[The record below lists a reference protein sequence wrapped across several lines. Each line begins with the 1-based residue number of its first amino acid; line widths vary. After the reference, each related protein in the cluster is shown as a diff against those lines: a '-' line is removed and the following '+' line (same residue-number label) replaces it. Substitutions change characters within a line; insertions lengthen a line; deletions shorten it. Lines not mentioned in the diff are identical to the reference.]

1 MSKIVLEHV
10 REEPIVQGMQNNGS
24 HQNCV
29 CLFINFAFCIRF
41 TYGVFVENLGGKK
54 KSIILNLLSEAARI
68 LSCERSRKVC
78 TETAFY
84 VLQ

>member
-1 MSKIVLEHV
+1 MILFIYLCSHQQNMSKIVLEHV

-54 KSIILNLLSEAARI
+54 KAS
-68 LSCERSRKVC
+68 
-78 TETAFY
+78 F
-84 VLQ
+84 